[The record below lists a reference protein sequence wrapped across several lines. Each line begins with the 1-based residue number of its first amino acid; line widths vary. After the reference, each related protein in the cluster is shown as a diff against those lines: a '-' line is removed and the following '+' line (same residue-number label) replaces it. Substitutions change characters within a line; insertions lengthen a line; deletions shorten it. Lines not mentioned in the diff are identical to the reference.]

1 MLAAPRYGS
10 VRKNSCLCVARI
22 LSYCYHCFLCD
33 CLFFRASRG
42 HQSRILIL
50 FLHFFAV
57 CGRWRSS
64 NWWLHAYIYSD
75 RSWLPWHDR
84 EEVFFWEDINAW
96 WERRLICIK
105 NCGPFL
111 IFLLAPVVQFA
122 YWLICIKNC
131 GTIFSGFLQYSHS
144 WFYMD
149 LEMLLACTFDSYW
162 ILYSFSWYDMIVG

>member
-50 FLHFFAV
+50 FLHFFAL
-57 CGRWRSS
+57 CRRWRYS
-64 NWWLHAYIYSD
+64 NWWLLAYTRIA
-75 RSWLPWHDR
+75 WLPWHDR
-84 EEVFFWEDINAW
+84 GGIFLEDINAW

-105 NCGPFL
+105 NYGPFL
-111 IFLLAPVVQFA
+111 IFFVSSSSPVCLLINMHKKLWHKFFWFFTV
-122 YWLICIKNC
+122 
-131 GTIFSGFLQYSHS
+131 FSFLVLYGFGDVAS
-144 WFYMD
+144 
-149 LEMLLACTFDSYW
+149 
-162 ILYSFSWYDMIVG
+162 LYIW